1 MKGGIM
7 PRYNVS
13 LTRTL
18 ILSADV
24 AVRAKNE
31 EAAHARV
38 EELISKGHFGT
49 IEWRITSRSSADW
62 EEQEDEIEIDVVRE
76 E

>member
-1 MKGGIM
+1 M

-18 ILSADV
+18 VLSADV
-24 AVRAKNE
+24 AVRASNE
-31 EAAHARV
+31 EAAQARV

-49 IEWRITSRSSADW
+49 LEWQITSQSSADW
-62 EEQEDEIEIDVVRE
+62 EEQEDEIEIDGVRE

>member
-1 MKGGIM
+1 M

-24 AVRAKNE
+24 AVRARNE
-31 EAAHARV
+31 EAAQARV
-38 EELISKGHFGT
+38 EVLISKGHFGT
-49 IEWRITSRSSADW
+49 LEWRITSRSSAEW
-62 EEQEDEIEIDVVRE
+62 EEQEDDIEIDVVQE

>member
-1 MKGGIM
+1 M

-24 AVRAKNE
+24 AVRARNE
-31 EAAHARV
+31 EAAQARV
-38 EELISKGHFGT
+38 EELISKGHFGM
-49 IEWRITSRSSADW
+49 IAWQITSQSSADW
-62 EEQEDEIEIDVVRE
+62 EEQEDEIEIDGVRE

>member
-1 MKGGIM
+1 M

-18 ILSADV
+18 VLSADV
-24 AVRAKNE
+24 AVRARNE
-31 EAAHARV
+31 EAAQARV
-38 EELISKGHFGT
+38 EALISKGHFGT
-49 IEWRITSRSSADW
+49 LAWQITSQSSADW
-62 EEQEDEIEIDVVRE
+62 EEQEDEIEIDGVWE